1 MNQSR
6 VYKYF
11 AFISYSS
18 KDAAF
23 AEKVQRFLTYF
34 KLPNRLCKKYPEKP
48 DNVRP
53 IYRDKTDLVIDK
65 LNDSLK
71 NALEVS
77 KYLIVICSENSANPN
92 EDGKNWIDEEVRTFI
107 SLAPENVHRVIP
119 ILLRNDK
126 NSEVW
131 DCMPPAVKE
140 FGLLA
145 ADVQVRGEQRVFSD
159 VVAKMLDLGPD
170 ELWDWVGREMRRKKI
185 INRIMC
191 GLVTMLTIGGGYF
204 AWDYFVPKV
213 SYYADYV
220 ERYNLPVGVDPL
232 TEDEVK
238 TRNIVYRFTEQG
250 YKLRRVDCCNSV
262 GELSDNKYVWA
273 RFRPVSMTIEYR
285 DDKEIEQGGVEK
297 VMHYNKEGKL
307 IRTYSYDNLNTIRF
321 EAIDNKDGSSIPTNA
336 MKGLGMNAEWQP
348 YIPRNVVE
356 RKDGYIQKRW
366 YKSWNNEPCVDEYG
380 VWGVVYE
387 QNAKGQ
393 VVKER
398 YVDAE
403 GNIIRTRQGVC
414 GENLTYSKDTGYLES
429 VSFVDEKNRLAM
441 NFGEMYAHAKIQW
454 ERGNVKS
461 ISVYDAA
468 MVPCLDGKTKVH
480 KLVFDYDHQGNNT
493 WQSYYGVD
501 DRWCYNVQGIASFSQ
516 AFNNKGNVVKQIG
529 YNEKK
534 ERSAGYV
541 GVAEIRYEEELLEK
555 GKVIRATYYGVN
567 GEICRRK
574 EGFAL
579 LESYIDEKGRL
590 VKEIVRDEK
599 NDRCFHVNLVSESRY
614 HYTPQGNLDEVSYFD
629 TKGEPCVNM
638 ALGVSKI
645 KTIYNHEGLPERRIF
660 YGKDG
665 MRCLNNEGVA
675 EIRQK
680 YNDRGLVEEIF
691 FFDTNE
697 NPCIDTS
704 LGYARA
710 VYQYFS
716 HNGFLKSVE
725 CFDLN
730 NQRGLNKKG
739 VSKVGYTY
747 NVKGLVKEEISY
759 GIDNKP
765 CLNIDGV
772 AMYEYVYDTQGR
784 LKGTLG
790 RDMKGNVVLLP
801 LSTGGCIKNKY
812 NDKNSLLES
821 VCYEANGEL
830 GVNPE
835 VGCAIVRHEY
845 DTNNRHVKIS
855 FFNKE
860 NQPCM
865 SSTFECA
872 EMRFVRDEYN
882 NVLHFSTYD
891 EKGNCIYNSDK

>member
-1 MNQSR
+1 MSQSR

-34 KLPNRLCKKYPEKP
+34 KLPSRLCKKYPEKP

-77 KYLIVICSENSANPN
+77 KYLIVICSENSAKPN
-92 EDGKNWIDEEVRTFI
+92 EEGKNWIDEEIRTFV
-107 SLAPENVHRVIP
+107 SLEPENVHRVIP
-119 ILLRNDK
+119 ILMRNDK

-140 FGLLA
+140 LGLLA
-145 ADVQVRGEQRVFSD
+145 ADVQVRGEARVFND
-159 VVAKMLDLGPD
+159 VVAKMLGLGPD
-170 ELWDWVGREMRRKKI
+170 ELWDWVGREMWRKKI
-185 INRIMC
+185 INRMIC
-191 GLVTMLTIGGGYF
+191 GLLAVLMIGGGYF

-238 TRNIVYRFTEQG
+238 TRYLVYRFTERG

-262 GELSDNKYVWA
+262 GELRDNQYSWVMS
-273 RFRPVSMTIEYR
+273 RPVSMTIEYR
-285 DDKEIEQGGVEK
+285 DGVEIEQGGVEK
-297 VMHYNKEGKL
+297 VRHYNKEGKL
-307 IRTYSYDNLNTIRF
+307 IRTYSYDNLYTISF
-321 EAIDNKDGSSIPTNA
+321 ESIDNKDGSSIPTNA
-336 MKGLGMNAEWQP
+336 TQGIGMNAAWQP
-348 YIPRNVVE
+348 NIPRNVVE
-356 RKDGYIQKRW
+356 REDGYIQKRW
-366 YKSWNNEPCVDEYG
+366 YKSWNNEPCVDENG
-380 VWGVVYE
+380 VWGIVYE
-387 QNAKGQ
+387 RNAKGQ
-393 VVKER
+393 VVTVR
-398 YVDAE
+398 FVDAK

-414 GENLTYSKDTGYLES
+414 GVNFTYSKDTGKLES
-429 VSFVDEKNRLAM
+429 FSYVDEKNRLTM
-441 NFGEMYAHAKIQW
+441 NFGEMHAHAKIHW
-454 ERGNVKS
+454 EKGNLKS
-461 ISVYDAA
+461 ISAYDAA
-468 MVPCLDGKTKVH
+468 LVPCLEARMRFHKVEY
-480 KLVFDYDHQGNNT
+480 DYDHQGNNT

-501 DRWCYNVQGIASFSQ
+501 NKWCYNVQGITSFSQ
-516 AFNNKGNVVKQIG
+516 VFDNKGNVKKQIG

-534 ERSAGYV
+534 ERSAGTL
-541 GVAEIRYEEELLEK
+541 GFAEVRYEEEILEK
-555 GKVIRATYYGVN
+555 GKVIRASYYGVN
-567 GEICRRK
+567 GEMCRRK

-579 LESYIDEKGRL
+579 LESYIDEKGRV

-599 NDRCFHVNLVSESRY
+599 GERCFDVNQVSETRY

-629 TKGEPCVNM
+629 TKGDPCVNM
-638 ALGVSKI
+638 LIGASRFE
-645 KTIYNHEGLPERRIF
+645 TIYNHEGLPERRIF

-675 EIRQK
+675 EMRQK
-680 YNDRGLVEEIF
+680 YNDWGLVVEIS

-697 NPCIDTS
+697 NLCVNPTF
-704 LGYARA
+704 GYAKL

-716 HNGFLKSVE
+716 HNGFLKSIE
-725 CFDLN
+725 CYDLN
-730 NQRGLNKKG
+730 NQRCLNKQG
-739 VSKVGYTY
+739 VSKVSYSY
-747 NVKGLVKEEISY
+747 NDKGLAREEISY
-759 GIDNKP
+759 GIDDKP
-765 CLNIDGV
+765 CLNTDGV
-772 AMYEYVYDTQGR
+772 AVFEYVYDTQGR
-784 LKGTLG
+784 LEGILG

-801 LSTGGCIKNKY
+801 LSTGGYIKSKY
-812 NDKNSLLES
+812 NEKNFLLEA
-821 VCYEANGEL
+821 VCYEADGNL
-830 GVNPE
+830 GINPE
-835 VGCAIVRHEY
+835 VGCSIVRHEY
-845 DTNNRHVKIS
+845 DANNRHVKIS

-865 SSTFECA
+865 SSTLGCA
-872 EMRFVRDEYN
+872 VMRFVRDEYN

-891 EKGNCIYNSDK
+891 EKGNCIYSSDK